1 MLMVWHQILP
11 FVIFGVTFITSIL
24 SGMAGG
30 GGGFVI
36 TPFYIAIGLTP
47 QQSVATGKLGALGL
61 DAGAIAAFRGK
72 IKAHKRFTLYLM
84 ATAAVVGAASSY
96 FIRHIRNEN
105 LQLVMGAMNLV
116 MVPFVFIRHHKL
128 KSRRGHLVLRV
139 LSVLA
144 IVAVLL
150 LQGIFSSG
158 IGSLVNV
165 FLILFFGFSA
175 LESALM
181 KRQVSIALDVV
192 VLAGLLGAG
201 LINYKY
207 GLIGM
212 AGGLGGGFI
221 GSRFALHEGE
231 RFARYALVVFMVAS
245 GVYLLA
251 TAG

>member
-1 MLMVWHQILP
+1 MVWHNLLP
-11 FVIFGVTFITSIL
+11 YVIFIVTFIASLL

-30 GGGFVI
+30 GGGFII

-47 QQSVATGKLGALGL
+47 QQSIATGKFGALGL

-72 IKAHKRFTLYLM
+72 IKQYRNFTFLLMLM
-84 ATAAVVGAASSY
+84 AIGVGFLSSY
-96 FIRHIRNEN
+96 FIRNIKNEN
-105 LQLVMGAMNLV
+105 LQLVMGIMNLS
-116 MVPFVFIRHHKL
+116 MIPLFLIKHHGL
-128 KSRRGHLVLRV
+128 KKRRRGHYILRL
-139 LSVLA
+139 LSVLS
-144 IVAVLL
+144 IVVILL
-150 LQGIFSSG
+150 LQGTFSSG

-175 LESALM
+175 LEASLI
-181 KRQVSIALDVV
+181 KRQISVVLDVV

-212 AGGLGGGFI
+212 GGGLLGGYI

-231 RFARYALVVFMVAS
+231 RFARYALMVFMLVS
-245 GVYLLA
+245 GIWLVA
-251 TAG
+251 TA

>member
-1 MLMVWHQILP
+1 MTWHEALP
-11 FVIFGVTFITSIL
+11 FVIFAVTFVASIL

-30 GGGFVI
+30 GGGFII

-47 QQSVATGKLGALGL
+47 QQSIATGKLGALGL

-72 IKAHKRFTLYLM
+72 IKQYRNFTFLLM
-84 ATAAVVGAASSY
+84 LLAIIIGFLSSY
-96 FIRHIRNEN
+96 FIRNIKNEN
-105 LQLVMGAMNLV
+105 LQLVMGTMNLV
-116 MVPFVFIRHHKL
+116 MIPLLFIKHRGL
-128 KSRRGHLVLRV
+128 KSRRKHYILRSFSIF
-139 LSVLA
+139 L
-144 IVAVLL
+144 IVIILI
-150 LQGIFSSG
+150 LQGTFSSG

-165 FLILFFGFSA
+165 MLILFFGFKV
-175 LESALM
+175 LEASLI

-212 AGGLGGGFI
+212 AGGATGGYM

-231 RFARYALVVFMVAS
+231 KFARYTLIAFMLIS
-245 GVYLLA
+245 GVWLIV
-251 TAG
+251 TA